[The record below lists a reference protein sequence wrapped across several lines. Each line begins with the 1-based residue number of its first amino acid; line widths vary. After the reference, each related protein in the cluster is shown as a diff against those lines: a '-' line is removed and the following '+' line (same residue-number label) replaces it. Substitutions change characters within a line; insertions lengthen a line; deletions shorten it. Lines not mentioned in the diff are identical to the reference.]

1 MLTSR
6 ARQWVTSSAVRLC
19 TMFKFDADDFAIRHH
34 SLQLLFHMEHV
45 QNFTSTQIGWRRRRR
60 RSRQNT
66 TSVDAHDVYCI
77 YNIPVAILI
86 SLIIFSLD
94 IRKGIPNR
102 HECLAWHEGW
112 SAPHVLCLITFFP
125 YVYFRLRIK
134 TIWSCGS
141 LWFVVAYLQRNA
153 K

>member
-19 TMFKFDADDFAIRHH
+19 TMFKFDADDFAH
-34 SLQLLFHMEHV
+34 S
-45 QNFTSTQIGWRRRRR
+45 TSFVAVALSHGARAKFYIHTNWVKKKEKKKKKQTKYHISWCTR
-60 RSRQNT
+60 
-66 TSVDAHDVYCI
+66 CI

-141 LWFVVAYLQRNA
+141 LWFAVAYLQRNA